1 MGILDKIK
9 KSAASKKADAK
20 KETKESK
27 PVASE
32 TKKETVKKVSEATVG
47 SARDTKEAY
56 RVLVRPL
63 VTEKST
69 MMASHGKY
77 VFAVDPKTNKIEV
90 KKAIEALYGVKVDG
104 VNILNQRGK
113 IVFFGGRM
121 GKRKNIKKAIVT
133 LAKGQKIT
141 VFEGV

>member
-9 KSAASKKADAK
+9 KSATSKKVVAQ

-27 PVASE
+27 PAVSE
-32 TKKETVKKVSEATVG
+32 TKKEVVKKVSAASIG
-47 SARDTKEAY
+47 SGRDTKEAY

-69 MMASHGKY
+69 MLASHGKY
-77 VFAVDPKTNKIEV
+77 VFSVAPKTNKIEV

-113 IVFFGGRM
+113 IVFFAGKM
-121 GKRKNIKKAIVT
+121 GKRKNVKKAIVT

>member
-9 KSAASKKADAK
+9 KSATSKKVDAK

-27 PVASE
+27 SVAADS
-32 TKKETVKKVSEATVG
+32 TKEVVKKAPDANIG
-47 SARDTKEAY
+47 SGRDTKDAY

-69 MMASHGKY
+69 LMASHGKY
-77 VFAVDPKTNKIEV
+77 VFSVDPKTNKIEV

-113 IVFFGGRM
+113 VVFFAGKM
-121 GKRKNIKKAIVT
+121 GKRKNVKKAIVT